1 MNSSGHTTPPDRL
14 YTCKAIFNP
23 LARES
28 VSFRLENDILSTVD
42 GTTDFIRAM
51 WQYRRWSSHSAD
63 FLTACMWICYQK
75 YKLSSYTELIWR
87 CKWSEFSAMTT
98 WLYVMWICL
107 RTRVVLIVHLLSSK
121 VNNGSRTSM
130 ISEYW
135 DEPIFVKRSL
145 YIKIYRL
152 EKIVP
157 CCDAASKFF
166 SSRHTPS
173 WHSCIDVKYTSIWG
187 LSV

>member
-1 MNSSGHTTPPDRL
+1 MGPQISYEQCGNTGADHRILLT
-14 YTCKAIFNP
+14 FWP
-23 LARES
+23 LACGYVTRS
-28 VSFRLENDILSTVD
+28 INFQA
-42 GTTDFIRAM
+42 IRS
-51 WQYRRWSSHSAD
+51 WSGDASDPNSQ
-63 FLTACMWICYQK
+63 LWPRGCMWC
-75 YKLSSYTELIWR
+75 
-87 CKWSEFSAMTT
+87 EFVSALVSC
-98 WLYVMWICL
+98 WYGV
-107 RTRVVLIVHLLSSK
+107 VHLLSSK